1 MNELKETTLEMMDDI
16 ITGLSGAGGII
27 IACVWFIAVA
37 LTFPIWV
44 IPYLISKKRKERV
57 VEQSERN

>member
-1 MNELKETTLEMMDDI
+1 MNELKETTVEMMDDI

-37 LTFPIWV
+37 LTTPIWV
-44 IPYLISKKRKERV
+44 IPYLISKKRKEKKRDE
-57 VEQSERN
+57 EQWA